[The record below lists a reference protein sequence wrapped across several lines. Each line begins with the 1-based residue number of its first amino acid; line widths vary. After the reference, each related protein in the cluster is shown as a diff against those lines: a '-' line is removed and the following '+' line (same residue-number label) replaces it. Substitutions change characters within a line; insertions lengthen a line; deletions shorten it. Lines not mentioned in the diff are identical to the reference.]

1 MRKKTNVGILLL
13 IGAAFSFLILG
24 YANGFNFAVAQNTE
38 TPDPGAETLQ
48 DFEKL
53 EGNNTAI
60 LENDT
65 TISNPNNTLLDATEV
80 NEEEDCMVLA
90 DGSNYCP

>member
-13 IGAAFSFLILG
+13 VGAAFSFLSLG
-24 YANGFNFAVAQNTE
+24 YANGFNFAVAQTTE
-38 TPDPGAETLQ
+38 TPDPGAETIQ
-48 DFEKL
+48 EFEKL
-53 EGNNTAI
+53 EGNDTAI

-65 TISNPNNTLLDATEV
+65 TISNPNNTLLDAIEV

-90 DGSNYCP
+90 DGSKYCP

>member
-1 MRKKTNVGILLL
+1 MRKKANVGILLL
-13 IGAAFSFLILG
+13 VGAAFTFLSLG
-24 YANGFNFAVAQNTE
+24 YANGFNFVVAQTTE
-38 TPDPGAETLQ
+38 TPDPGAETIQ
-48 DFEKL
+48 GFEKF
-53 EGNNTAI
+53 EGNDTAI

-80 NEEEDCMVLA
+80 NEEEDCMTLP